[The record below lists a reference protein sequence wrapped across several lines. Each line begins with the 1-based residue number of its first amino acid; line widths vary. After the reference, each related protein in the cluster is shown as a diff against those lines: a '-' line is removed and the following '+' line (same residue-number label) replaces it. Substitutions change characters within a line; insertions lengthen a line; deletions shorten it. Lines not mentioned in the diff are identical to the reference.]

1 MGWLAE
7 VVQNNALVVYYC
19 AHVCFNDLEEILS
32 RKTRLFLLYS
42 IGLALHM
49 SSSYHLAYVYLFLI
63 RVLWS
68 RHLKSYL
75 SMLGENRSYSA
86 YLVHKKVISS
96 NNYGLILFKEETVK
110 VLEKLYESFEKQEIS
125 FDEVCNLPV
134 ISNIGDIFGN
144 LKFVEDVSR
153 TRKL

>member
-68 RHLKSYL
+68 RHLKS
-75 SMLGENRSYSA
+75 
-86 YLVHKKVISS
+86 
-96 NNYGLILFKEETVK
+96 
-110 VLEKLYESFEKQEIS
+110 
-125 FDEVCNLPV
+125 
-134 ISNIGDIFGN
+134 
-144 LKFVEDVSR
+144 
-153 TRKL
+153 